1 MSEIKPYEEFY
12 KREDFVV
19 NDYTEDDTADC
30 HYTFEVG
37 KVNGVALYVDASGY
51 ERNGEP
57 VVYYDDEKDDGSVM
71 GYYVDPSAE
80 NTEVPYPVPDE
91 ILTAVYEMTRDFVE
105 KERCVEEKEV

>member
-57 VVYYDDEKDDGSVM
+57 VVYY
-71 GYYVDPSAE
+71 VDPSAE